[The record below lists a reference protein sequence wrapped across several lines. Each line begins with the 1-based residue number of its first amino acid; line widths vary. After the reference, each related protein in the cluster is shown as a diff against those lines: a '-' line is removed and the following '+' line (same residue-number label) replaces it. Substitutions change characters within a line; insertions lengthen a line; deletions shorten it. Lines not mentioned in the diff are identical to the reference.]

1 MATTSTG
8 QAGGLYLPTQ
18 KTIGNKEVMPITRD
32 LKQELDPNKGN
43 VQQPGFGMDYK
54 TTSTNG
60 GGLLGI
66 ASTGQ
71 QQTGQ
76 KVSTTDVKTTSQP
89 AGQNI
94 SVTKPVKPA
103 SPEFNY
109 ESNGYTGVQGA
120 TDKQYDPRSESLV
133 QNQLTGLLDPNSALM
148 KRAVSQTQEQA
159 ASRGLQSSSIA
170 AGAGMGAMID
180 RALPIAQQDAQTY
193 GNAQQLGWQQN
204 FQSEQNNLN
213 RTHDASMFDKNA
225 TFQAQMQDLQYRQQL
240 GTLDYQGQQQLQ
252 QMERSAQLQQQRDY
266 LMQQFD
272 FSKMDKAF
280 VQDLE
285 KTKLQF
291 DYNTEMFEKQ
301 VGAQAALDYR
311 NASTSAY
318 NSYLEQVASVYSNP
332 NMTPEQQAAGVAKL
346 QQLFQQQQSALQAI
360 YGFAAPVQPGGN
372 TDTNTGPG
380 SDAGPG
386 GNTGVVNPVNP
397 GNGGGVQVNRPGGS
411 VTPPVTQRPNYM
423 ER

>member
-1 MATTSTG
+1 MATTSNG

-18 KTIGNKEVMPITRD
+18 KTIGNKEVMPITST
-32 LKQELDPNKGN
+32 LKQELKPEAGTS
-43 VQQPGFGMDYK
+43 QPK
-54 TTSTNG
+54 SNTSG

-66 ASTGQ
+66 ASTSKQPSQ
-71 QQTGQ
+71 QMA
-76 KVSTTDVKTTSQP
+76 TTQANTTSQATQQP
-89 AGQNI
+89 GQNI
-94 SVTKPVKPA
+94 SVTQPVKPE

-109 ESNGYTGVQGA
+109 ESNGYTGVQGDA
-120 TDKQYDPRSESLV
+120 NKQYDPRSESLV
-133 QNQLTGLLDPNSALM
+133 QNQITGLLDPNSALM
-148 KRAVSQTQEQA
+148 RRVVSQTQEQA

-170 AGAGMGAMID
+170 AGVGMGAMID

-204 FQSEQNNLN
+204 FQAEQNNLN
-213 RTHDASMFDKNA
+213 RQHDASMFDKNA

-252 QMERSAQLQQQRDY
+252 QMERSAQLQQQRDH

-285 KTKLQF
+285 KTRLQF
-291 DYNTEMFEKQ
+291 DYNTDMFEKQ

-318 NSYLEQVASVYSNP
+318 NSYLEQVAAVYSNP
-332 NMTPEQQAAGVAKL
+332 NMSPEQQAAGVAKL
-346 QQLFQQQQSALQAI
+346 QQLFAQQQSALQAI
-360 YGFAAPVQPGGN
+360 YGFASGAQPGAGN
-372 TDTNTGPG
+372 GSGTGPIT
-380 SDAGPG
+380 G
-386 GNTGVVNPVNP
+386 GGGDSYNPPQMEVNPSLPNYSVTGP
-397 GNGGGVQVNRPGGS
+397 SYSGGGGLQTDRQLVQR
-411 VTPPVTQRPNYM
+411 
-423 ER
+423 

>member
-18 KTIGNKEVMPITRD
+18 KTIGNKEVMPV
-32 LKQELDPNKGN
+32 KQPQQLDPTKGN

-54 TTSTNG
+54 TTSTTG

-66 ASTGQ
+66 APTSA
-71 QQTGQ
+71 GQ

-94 SVTKPVKPA
+94 NVTKPVKPE

-109 ESNGYTGVQGA
+109 ESNGYTGVQGS

-148 KRAVSQTQEQA
+148 KRAVSQTQEA
-159 ASRGLQSSSIA
+159 AAGRGLQSSSIA

-204 FQSEQNNLN
+204 FTSEQNNLN
-213 RTHDASMFDKNA
+213 REHDANMFDKNA

-252 QMERSAQLQQQRDY
+252 QMERSAQLQQQRDH

-272 FSKMDKAF
+272 FNKMDKAF

-360 YGFAAPVQPGGN
+360 YGFAAPAQPGNNNAGVTVPPN
-372 TDTNTGPG
+372 ETINNPANPNTGPIQY
-380 SDAGPG
+380 
-386 GNTGVVNPVNP
+386 PVNP
-397 GNGGGVQVNRPGGS
+397 PNPNPNPGGGGGRYKDQQYQQV
-411 VTPPVTQRPNYM
+411 